1 VDAMDSAAGS
11 ASRSQHLIYVE
22 PGLSPVN
29 RDRLLDE
36 VRGILAKTGF
46 YLSEK
51 TSSRGL
57 AFDIVARR
65 DDILLLVKVLL
76 NVDAFGKTSARELKM
91 IAETLRGSPL
101 LIGARSGGG
110 PLEEGVIYSR
120 SGVPILS
127 RQTFREF
134 FEEGVPPFLF
144 SAPGGLYV
152 KLDAETLRRAREQK
166 QISLGALAEV
176 AGVSRRA
183 VQMYLEGMSATV
195 DIALRLEEF
204 LGEPLVV
211 PMDPFAYTREVADLL
226 TSFEDFERFERDVF
240 TRLNRLGY
248 DVLPTVR
255 CPFEAFTRD
264 REVVLLTAVTSTRER
279 ADAKAEIVSNLAKIV
294 ERDGVLFV
302 ERRTSRTSVRG
313 TPVIG
318 QEELRKIRDRA
329 KILELIEERKP

>member
-1 VDAMDSAAGS
+1 MGSAAGP
-11 ASRSQHLIYVE
+11 APRSQHLIYVN

-36 VRGILAKTGF
+36 VRAILAKTGF

-65 DDILLLVKVLL
+65 DDVLLFVKVLL
-76 NVDAFGKTSARELKM
+76 NVDAFGKASARELKM

-110 PLEEGVIYSR
+110 PLGEGVIYSR
-120 SGVPILS
+120 FGVPILS

-152 KLDAETLRRAREQK
+152 KLDGETLRRAREQK

-226 TSFEDFERFERDVF
+226 TSFEDFE
-240 TRLNRLGY
+240 
-248 DVLPTVR
+248 
-255 CPFEAFTRD
+255 AFTRD
-264 REVVLLTAVTSTRER
+264 REVVPLPAVTSTRER
-279 ADAKAEIVSNLAKIV
+279 ADTKAEIVSNLAKIV
-294 ERDGVLFV
+294 ERDSVLFV
-302 ERRTSRTSVRG
+302 ERRNSRTSVGG

-318 QEELRKIRDRA
+318 QEELRRIRDRA

>member
-1 VDAMDSAAGS
+1 
-11 ASRSQHLIYVE
+11 
-22 PGLSPVN
+22 VN

-36 VRGILAKTGF
+36 VRAILAKTGF

-57 AFDIVARR
+57 AFDIVGRR
-65 DDILLLVKVLL
+65 DDVLLFVKVLL

-101 LIGARSGGG
+101 LVGARSGGG
-110 PLEEGVIYSR
+110 PLGEGVIYSR
-120 SGVPILS
+120 FGVPILS
-127 RQTFREF
+127 RQTFKEF

-152 KLDAETLRRAREQK
+152 KLDGETLRRAREQK

-211 PMDPFAYTREVADLL
+211 PMDPFAYTREVAGLL
-226 TSFEDFERFERDVF
+226 TSFEEFESFERDVF

-264 REVVLLTAVTSTRER
+264 REVVLLTAVTSARER
-279 ADAKAEIVSNLAKIV
+279 ADSKAEIVSNLAKIV
-294 ERDGVLFV
+294 ERDSVLFV
-302 ERRTSRTSVRG
+302 ERRNSRTSVGG

-318 QEELRKIRDRA
+318 QEELRRIRDRA

>member
-1 VDAMDSAAGS
+1 M
-11 ASRSQHLIYVE
+11 
-22 PGLSPVN
+22 N
-29 RDRLLDE
+29 RGHLLDE
-36 VRGILAKTGF
+36 VRATLAKTGF

-51 TSSRGL
+51 TASRGL

-65 DDILLLVKVLL
+65 DDVLLLVKALL
-76 NVDAFGKTSARELKM
+76 NVDAFGKSSARELKM
-91 IAETLRGSPL
+91 IAETLKGSPL

-110 PLEEGVIYSR
+110 PLEGGVIYSR
-120 SGVPILS
+120 FGVPILS
-127 RQTFREF
+127 RETFREF

-152 KLDAETLRRAREQK
+152 KLDGETLRRARDQK

-195 DIALRLEEF
+195 DIALRLEKF

-226 TSFEDFERFERDVF
+226 TSFEKFERFERDVF

-255 CPFEAFTRD
+255 CPFDAFTRD
-264 REVVLLTAVTSTRER
+264 REIVLLTAVTSGTER
-279 ADAKAEIVSNLAKIV
+279 ADEKASIVSNLARIV

-302 ERRTSRTSVRG
+302 ERRTTRTSLEG
-313 TPVIG
+313 TPIIG
-318 QEELRKIRDRA
+318 KDELKRIRDRA
-329 KILELIEERKP
+329 EILELIEERKS

>member
-1 VDAMDSAAGS
+1 MGSAAGP
-11 ASRSQHLIYVE
+11 APRSQHLIYVN

-36 VRGILAKTGF
+36 VRAILAKTGF

-65 DDILLLVKVLL
+65 DDVLLFVKVLL
-76 NVDAFGKTSARELKM
+76 NVDAFGKASARELKM

-110 PLEEGVIYSR
+110 PLGEGVNYSR
-120 SGVPILS
+120 FGVPILS
-127 RQTFREF
+127 RQTFKEF

-152 KLDAETLRRAREQK
+152 KLDGETLRRAREQK

-211 PMDPFAYTREVADLL
+211 PMDPFAYTREVALL
-226 TSFEDFERFERDVF
+226 
-240 TRLNRLGY
+240 
-248 DVLPTVR
+248 
-255 CPFEAFTRD
+255 A
-264 REVVLLTAVTSTRER
+264 AVTSARER
-279 ADAKAEIVSNLAKIV
+279 ADSKAEIVSNLAKIV
-294 ERDGVLFV
+294 ERDSVLFV
-302 ERRTSRTSVRG
+302 ERRNSRTRVGG

-318 QEELRKIRDRA
+318 QEELRRIRDRA